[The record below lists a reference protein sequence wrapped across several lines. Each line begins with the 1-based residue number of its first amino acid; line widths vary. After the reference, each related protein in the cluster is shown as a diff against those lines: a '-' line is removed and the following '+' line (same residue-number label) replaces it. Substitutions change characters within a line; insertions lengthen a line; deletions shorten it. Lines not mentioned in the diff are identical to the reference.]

1 MNAKRFG
8 KNDRIFLGTLAVILL
23 MGCAWFFLFS
33 GKDGTVVK
41 ITVDGRLYGIY
52 ALEAEQTVEIKDE
65 ENVTNTLKIS
75 QRKADMIKADCP
87 DKLCVHQKA
96 ISRNRESIICLPNQV
111 VVEVTATEEK
121 TYDAMTN

>member
-41 ITVDGRLYGIY
+41 VTVDGRLYGIY
-52 ALEAEQTVEIKDE
+52 ALEAEQTVEIKDG

-96 ISRNRESIICLPNQV
+96 ISRERETIVCLPNKV
-111 VVEVTATEEK
+111 VVEIIGGTEADLDSVT
-121 TYDAMTN
+121 